1 MADDLDQD
9 TDAIELVIPE
19 ELRQRLQAEPSK
31 VLAEAFSE
39 HRGSFWYLIKFRIDR
54 RLIQRVDPE
63 DVLQEAFLSASG
75 RVEHFLSANK
85 YTLFA
90 WLRMIVIQ
98 TLVDVH
104 RRHLG
109 TEKRSAEREIRL
121 GNASVKYPQTTSFS
135 IAGQIAAAQ
144 TSPSGV
150 AVRGE
155 ALDVLDQLIGTLSE
169 QDQEMIAMRHFENLS
184 NKQVAE
190 VLSISVTAASNR
202 YVRAL
207 ERLKTVLESAGVGLP
222 Q

>member
-1 MADDLDQD
+1 MSEEDQD
-9 TDAIELVIPE
+9 DAVLEVAVPP
-19 ELRQRLQAEPSK
+19 ELRARLEQEPSK
-31 VLAEAFSE
+31 VLAAAFSE
-39 HRGSFWYLIKFRIDR
+39 HRDSFWYLIKFRIDR

-63 DVLQEAFLSASG
+63 DVLQEAFLSASD
-75 RVEHFLSANK
+75 RIEHFLSAGK
-85 YTLFA
+85 YTLFS
-90 WLRMIVIQ
+90 WLRMIVVQ

-121 GNASVKYPQTTSFS
+121 GNASVRYPQTTSFS

-155 ALDVLDQLIGTLSE
+155 ALDTLDQLIGTLSE

-184 NKQVAE
+184 NKQAAE

-202 YVRAL
+202 YIRAL
-207 ERLKTVLESAGVGLP
+207 ERLKAVLESAGVGLP